1 MNVHLLVNGAS
12 VVSLSPHGFK
22 FSDGS
27 ESLSQDQN
35 LVKTFTLKRELREVG
50 QIRGMVLNE
59 VRMVLSDEQLT
70 LLAEIAKQVDLVLV
84 PFPLLTA
91 LREQSVRDQFPNVV
105 AFNATTET
113 QRAAPQDKVV
123 DVNNWSY

>member
-70 LLAEIAKQVDLVLV
+70 LLAEIAKQVDIVLV

-91 LREQSVRDQFPNVV
+91 LREQGVRDQFPNVV

>member
-1 MNVHLLVNGAS
+1 MQIHTLLNGAS

-27 ESLSQDQN
+27 ESLSQDQD

-70 LLAEIAKQVDLVLV
+70 RLAEIAGQVDIVLV

-91 LREQSVRDQFPNVV
+91 LREQSVREQFPNVV

-113 QRAAPQDKVV
+113 QRSAPQDKVV